1 MTKECLIQLFKNAK
15 EKEHRFIAVKIE
27 MPGFPK
33 PEVIVNSSENFE
45 EKLKYYEKAYNDNL
59 ELNTFNK
66 IRIVDAV
73 SGFEKNVARMLNSL

>member
-15 EKEHRFIAVKIE
+15 EKEHQFIAVKIE

-33 PEVIVNSSENFE
+33 PEVIVNSSKNFE

-73 SGFEKNVARMLNSL
+73 SGFEKNVARVLNSL

>member
-1 MTKECLIQLFKNAK
+1 MS
-15 EKEHRFIAVKIE
+15 
-27 MPGFPK
+27 GFPK

-66 IRIVDAV
+66 IRIVDAI
-73 SGFEKNVARMLNSL
+73 SGFDKNVVRMLKTL